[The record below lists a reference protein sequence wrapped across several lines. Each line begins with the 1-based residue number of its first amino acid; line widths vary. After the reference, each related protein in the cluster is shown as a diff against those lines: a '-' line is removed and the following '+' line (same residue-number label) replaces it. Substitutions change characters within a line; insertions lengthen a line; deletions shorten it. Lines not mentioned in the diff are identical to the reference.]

1 MSDHDVADGA
11 VFFAS
16 ADDFRSWLAENHDV
30 VGELWVGYWKKSS
43 GVASLTWPESVDQA
57 LCYGWID
64 GVRKSVDGDRY
75 KIRFTP
81 RRPRSIWSA
90 VNLKRVPELIEA
102 GLMEAPGMAV
112 YEASD
117 PERTNRYSFERENAK
132 LTEEQEAA
140 FRANPDAWAFF
151 QSQPPGYRKLV
162 THWVTSAKRES
173 TRARRLA
180 RLMEDS
186 AAGLRIKELRRP

>member
-30 VGELWVGYWKKSS
+30 VGELWVGYWKKST
-43 GVASLTWPESVDQA
+43 GVPSLTWPESVDEA

-112 YEASD
+112 YEARD
-117 PERTNRYSFERENAK
+117 PERTNQYSFERENAK

-186 AAGLRIKELRRP
+186 ANGLRIKEMRR